1 MVKLRLTRIGARGK
15 PVYRI
20 IAADSKAPR
29 DGAFIEILGHYNPL
43 TNPETTDFNRE
54 KIEKYIKSGAQ
65 PTETVERLLAKAGII
80 EKKVKVYKPKPK
92 KSEPKAEAKA
102 EPKAE
107 EKSEPKAEKKEP
119 KAESEK

>member
-15 PVYRI
+15 PFYRI
-20 IAADSKAPR
+20 IAADSRAPR

-43 TNPETTDFNRE
+43 TNPETYDINKE
-54 KIEKYIKSGAQ
+54 KVAKYISSGAK

-80 EKKVKVYKPKPK
+80 ERKQKVYKPKP
-92 KSEPKAEAKA
+92 KA

-119 KAESEK
+119 KAESEKTA

>member
-1 MVKLRLTRIGARGK
+1 MLKLRLTRIGARGK
-15 PVYRI
+15 PQYRI

-29 DGAFIEILGHYNPL
+29 DGSFIEILGHYNPL
-43 TNPETTDFNRE
+43 TNPETCDINKE
-54 KIEKYIKSGAQ
+54 KVEKYIKSGAQ

-92 KSEPKAEAKA
+92 VEPKAEAKA
-102 EPKAE
+102 EPKVE

>member
-1 MVKLRLTRIGARGK
+1 MLKLRLTRIGARGK
-15 PVYRI
+15 PEYRI

-43 TNPETTDFNRE
+43 TNPETVDLNKER
-54 KIEKYIKSGAQ
+54 IEKYIKSGAQ

-92 KSEPKAEAKA
+92 
-102 EPKAE
+102 AE
-107 EKSEPKAEKKEP
+107 EKSEPKAENKEP
-119 KAESEK
+119 KAESEKTT